1 MNIHINGK
9 QIDIGASLSSHVNL
23 KITDLTSKYSISATE
38 VTATFSRDR
47 YEFLC
52 HISVHISTG
61 MTAQSKGKANDVYA
75 SFENSLEKIA
85 KQLRRYKR
93 RLKDHHINR
102 KEPIEFIDAN
112 SYVISSDI
120 EEDDSNQTESLK
132 PLIIAEMQTKIPTLS
147 VGEAVMQ
154 MELTGSNFLIFN
166 NSLHKKINLIHV
178 RGDGNIG
185 WVDPEH
191 SK

>member
-1 MNIHINGK
+1 
-9 QIDIGASLSSHVNL
+9 
-23 KITDLTSKYSISATE
+23 
-38 VTATFSRDR
+38 
-47 YEFLC
+47 
-52 HISVHISTG
+52 
-61 MTAQSKGKANDVYA
+61 MTAQSNGKANDVYA

-112 SYVISSDI
+112 SYVISSNI
-120 EEDDSNQTESLK
+120 EEGDSNQTESLK

>member
-1 MNIHINGK
+1 MNIHVNGK
-9 QIDIGASLSSHVNL
+9 QIDIGVSLSSHVNL
-23 KITDLTSKYSISATE
+23 KINDLTSKYSISATE

-61 MTAQSKGKANDVYA
+61 MTAQSNGKANDVYA

-93 RLKDHHINR
+93 RLKDHHIDR
-102 KEPIEFIDAN
+102 REPIEFIDAS
-112 SYVISSDI
+112 SYVISPHN
-120 EEDDSNQTESLK
+120 EEGDSHQTESLK

-154 MELTGSNFLIFN
+154 MELTGSNFLIFH
-166 NSLHKKINLIHV
+166 NSSHKKINLVHI
-178 RGDGNIG
+178 REDDNIG
-185 WVDPEH
+185 WVDPDYT
-191 SK
+191 K